1 MTARRPL
8 AFLVLLVTLLAGCRG
23 PDDREIQQK
32 RAAAEQQ
39 RRQAQLLCQQTRQA
53 LPPLLAG
60 FSRSGDR
67 LASIESEAYV
77 PSPAPAPLDPEEQRR
92 LAVYDQEIEQEQY
105 DQAQAAWQ
113 ERESQR
119 RAVWRRD
126 RAARLAVARRQ
137 HAAAVAALRRAYPS
151 LLTSSDAPR
160 LIAAERE
167 RLLACGG
174 VAETPS

>member
-8 AFLVLLVTLLAGCRG
+8 AFLLLLVTLLAGCRG
-23 PDDREIQQK
+23 PDDRAIQQK

-39 RRQAQLLCQQTRQA
+39 RRQAQQACLQTRRM
-53 LPPLLAG
+53 LPPLLEG
-60 FSRSGDR
+60 FSRSRDR
-67 LASIESEAYV
+67 LASVEADAYV
-77 PSPAPAPLDPEEQRR
+77 PSPAPPPLDPQEQRR
-92 LAVYDQEIEQEQY
+92 LAFYDQEIEQEQY

-126 RAARLAVARRQ
+126 RAARLDVARRQ
-137 HAAAVAALRRAYPS
+137 HAASVAALRRAYPS
-151 LLTSSDAPR
+151 LLTASDSPR

>member
-8 AFLVLLVTLLAGCRG
+8 AFLLLLVTLLAGCRG
-23 PDDREIQQK
+23 PDYREVQKK

-60 FSRSGDR
+60 FSRSRDR

-92 LAVYDQEIEQEQY
+92 LAVYDQEIEQEQSAAGNKTQPHPPHH
-105 DQAQAAWQ
+105 DGVSATPPQASKRSRSAAISRGAS
-113 ERESQR
+113 EEVS
-119 RAVWRRD
+119 
-126 RAARLAVARRQ
+126 RL
-137 HAAAVAALRRAYPS
+137 
-151 LLTSSDAPR
+151 
-160 LIAAERE
+160 
-167 RLLACGG
+167 G
-174 VAETPS
+174 